1 MYDMVVIDEISL
13 LDCPQFER
21 ILKLFGVAEKVPA
34 LVILGDKYQ
43 LPGVGDTRPWHSRG
57 WKTCEHIKLTQSW

>member
-21 ILKLFGVAEKVPA
+21 ILKLFNVAEKVPA

-43 LPGVGDTRPWHSRG
+43 LPGVGDTRPWHSLSLI
-57 WKTCEHIKLTQSW
+57 HISEPTRLALI